1 MTRRLAIVGSGFF
14 SQFHVEAWARLD
26 VTPVGICSL
35 DASTAEA
42 HAARL
47 GGVPVFSD
55 VADMLRA
62 ASPDLV
68 DVITPP
74 ETHLGII
81 RQTLAAG
88 IATICQKP
96 FCGGL
101 AGAREAARLAE
112 ESGVPLIVHE
122 NFRYQPWFAEI
133 KDRLNVADL
142 GDVYGASF
150 RLRPGDGQGPDAY
163 LARQPYFQTMPRLLV
178 HETLVHLIDVM
189 RYLFGEVTGVYATLR
204 RLNPVIA
211 GEDAGLIVLD
221 FECGQQVTIDG
232 NRLVDHAAKNRRLVM
247 GEMVVEGSGAV
258 LSLDGDGGIQSRAH
272 GENTAVDVPYD
283 WQDNGYAG
291 DCVYRLQADILR
303 CLETGQSPPNKAGAY
318 VRNLELVEAVYQSAA
333 DGRRIGV

>member
-14 SQFHVEAWARLD
+14 SQFHVAAWARLD

-35 DASTAEA
+35 DSKSAEA
-42 HAARL
+42 HAATL

-55 VADMLRA
+55 VGEMLA
-62 ASPDLV
+62 QTSPDLA

-74 ETHLGII
+74 GTHLGIV
-81 RQTLAAG
+81 RQTLGAG

-101 AGAREAARLAE
+101 AGARDAVRLAE

-133 KDRLNVADL
+133 KDRLDAADL
-142 GDVYGASF
+142 GDVYGADF
-150 RLRPGDGQGPDAY
+150 RLRPGDGQGADAY
-163 LARQPYFQTMPRLLV
+163 LARQPYFQKMPRLLV

-221 FECGQQVTIDG
+221 FENGQQVTIDG

-247 GEMVVEGSGAV
+247 GEMCVEGSGAV
-258 LSLDGDGGIQSRAH
+258 LSLDGDGGLRRRAH
-272 GENTAVDVPYD
+272 GENTAVKIPYD
-283 WQDNGYAG
+283 WSDNGYAG

-303 CLETGQSPPNKAGAY
+303 HLDAGETPPNTAAAY
-318 VRNLELVEAVYQSAA
+318 LRNLELVETVYQSAEQ
-333 DGRRIGV
+333 GRRIDV